1 LVYFRE
7 EINTSNLLLFLDE
20 TEELLQQLITRDKQL
35 KDIEMKVK
43 EQNYILLI
51 YSLDSLSISTRSNF
65 NQY

>member
-1 LVYFRE
+1 MVYFRE

-20 TEELLQQLITRDKQL
+20 TEGLLQKLITRDKQL

-43 EQNYILLI
+43 EKINILLI
-51 YSLDSLSISTRSNF
+51 YSLDSLSISTGSNF

>member
-20 TEELLQQLITRDKQL
+20 TEGLLQKLITRDKQL

-43 EQNYILLI
+43 EKINILLI
-51 YSLDSLSISTRSNF
+51 YSLDSLSISTGSNF